1 MRIEYNKDERVKDK
15 VTGYT
20 GKVTAVCGY
29 YGERPT
35 AYLVESVDN
44 TGRPI
49 EQWVDEGRLYRVYP
63 YNEEG
68 E

>member
-1 MRIEYNKDERVKDK
+1 MRIDWNKDAKVMDK

-35 AYLVESVDN
+35 SYLVESVDS

-49 EQWVDEGRLYRVYP
+49 EQWVDESRLVA
-63 YNEEG
+63 EE
-68 E
+68 